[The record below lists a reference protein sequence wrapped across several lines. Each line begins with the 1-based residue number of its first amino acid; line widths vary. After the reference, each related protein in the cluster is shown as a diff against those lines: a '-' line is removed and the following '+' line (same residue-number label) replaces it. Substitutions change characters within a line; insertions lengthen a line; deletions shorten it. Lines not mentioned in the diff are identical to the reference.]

1 MYDFYSICD
10 ELGILAW
17 SELIF
22 SDTVYP
28 VNDFLLE
35 SIEPE
40 VRQNVRR
47 VNRHPSNVQ
56 WAGGNEIE
64 GIVLGSGS
72 TQYLDEVCRLY
83 QNEPVY
89 PNSRLS

>member
-1 MYDFYSICD
+1 LYDFYSICD

-22 SDTVYP
+22 SDTAYP
-28 VNDFLLE
+28 INDFLLE

-47 VNRHPSNVQ
+47 INRHPSNVQ

-64 GIVLGSGS
+64 GIVERAQ
-72 TQYLDEVCRLY
+72 THYLDGVRGWPAE
-83 QNEPVY
+83 NA
-89 PNSRLS
+89 